1 MKYWPYF
8 LFIAFCIYMAFYS
21 SKRKKQE
28 AIKKQQEELRIKQVT
43 ILNSISQRTRI
54 INDCKRIVDTS
65 TNLETVKYRY
75 QLALDEVNK
84 AVSEVT
90 QLFQSDEVRAL
101 AKDLKTLQS
110 DLTTEGGN
118 IVKQAIYRA
127 FGSEMIAISK
137 LKTDSGKIKR
147 QDKFYKKV
155 CDLFPEQEP
164 YIRDLVGY
172 DVFGK

>member
-21 SKRKKQE
+21 SRRKKQE
-28 AIKKQQEELRIKQVT
+28 AIRKQQEELKFEQVT
-43 ILNSISQRTRI
+43 ILHSISQRTRI
-54 INDCKRIVDTS
+54 INDCRKIIDTS

-75 QLALDEVNK
+75 QLALDEVSS
-84 AVSEVT
+84 ALSESKG
-90 QLFQSDEVRAL
+90 LIQSNEVRAL
-101 AKDLKTLQS
+101 VKDLNTLQS
-110 DLTTEGGN
+110 DLTTEGGA
-118 IVKQAIYRA
+118 IIKQAIYRA
-127 FGSEMIAISK
+127 FASEMIAIGK

-147 QDKFYKKV
+147 QDRFYEKV
-155 CDLFPEQEP
+155 CSVFPEQEP